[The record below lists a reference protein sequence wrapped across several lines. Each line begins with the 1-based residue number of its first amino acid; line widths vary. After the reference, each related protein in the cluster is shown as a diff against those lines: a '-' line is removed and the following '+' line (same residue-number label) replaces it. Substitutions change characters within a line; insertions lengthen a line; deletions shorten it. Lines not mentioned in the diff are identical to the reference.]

1 MRPLI
6 QKFTPSRGFAHAFY
20 FVYNALLPL
29 LVFLLVRISFTQ
41 LALALILLSKWRMIA
56 VRPRF
61 WSANIRANAIDII
74 VGISVLSFM
83 VATTSE
89 ALQLLWVVLWGAWLV
104 WIKPKADTPGVSAQA
119 FIGFAIGLT
128 AMFYTWDHAPL
139 YVLVG
144 AVGLICYFGAYHFF
158 NSFDEPYVRLLAYL
172 WGYFG
177 AALTWVLGHWLLFY
191 GAISQPTLILTAMA
205 LGMGSLYYLDH
216 LDRLSQSI
224 RRQVVFIMIAVLLVV
239 LVFSDWG
246 DKIV

>member
-74 VGISVLSFM
+74 VGVSVLSFM

-89 ALQLLWVVLWGAWLV
+89 AFQLLWVVLW
-104 WIKPKADTPGVSAQA
+104 
-119 FIGFAIGLT
+119 
-128 AMFYTWDHAPL
+128 
-139 YVLVG
+139 
-144 AVGLICYFGAYHFF
+144 
-158 NSFDEPYVRLLAYL
+158 
-172 WGYFG
+172 
-177 AALTWVLGHWLLFY
+177 
-191 GAISQPTLILTAMA
+191 
-205 LGMGSLYYLDH
+205 
-216 LDRLSQSI
+216 
-224 RRQVVFIMIAVLLVV
+224 
-239 LVFSDWG
+239 
-246 DKIV
+246 